1 MIYGLFLPLQHAVCK
16 DVYMLMIYGQGT
28 AGAIALLALGLM
40 CPGKDA
46 FGVAIMLVRYFRK

>member
-28 AGAIALLALGLM
+28 AGAIALLALGLT
-40 CPGKDA
+40 CPGRDA
-46 FGVAIMLVRYFRK
+46 FGVASARQVF